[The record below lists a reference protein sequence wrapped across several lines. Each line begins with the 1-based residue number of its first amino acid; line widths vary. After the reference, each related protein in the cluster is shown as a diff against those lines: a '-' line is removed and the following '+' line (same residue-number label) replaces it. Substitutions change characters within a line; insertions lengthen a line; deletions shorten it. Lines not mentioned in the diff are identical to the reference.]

1 MRGYGYLEP
10 ATNEVVAALGILAKY
25 GSLGVGLNHTNGTH
39 SNPMMG
45 VTQLEQSVPTSGFF
59 GAIGQV
65 NLDSYIGTTSPTP
78 RQSMERYETTP
89 FDIFRHAGQQAAAP
103 ISINT
108 NSFGLAT
115 NSAMNAAQQSLSAY
129 SKSPTP
135 AEGGARDTKNVEIS
149 ENIVGAI
156 LGKASLNWADRSI
169 YLFN

>member
-25 GSLGVGLNHTNGTH
+25 GSLGVGLTHTNGTH
-39 SNPMMG
+39 TTPMLG
-45 VTQLEQSVPTSGFF
+45 VTQLEQSVPASGFF

-78 RQSMERYETTP
+78 RQSIERYDTTT

-115 NSAMNAAQQSLSAY
+115 NTSIGAAAAAQSLSAF

-156 LGKASLNWADRSI
+156 LGTNFPI
-169 YLFN
+169 LFFY